1 MLYKHKQTKQAL
13 HCRLGYEP
21 GNFSTDY
28 SETVTVHIT
37 FHNFSTQKKNHYLQ
51 YSQKGP
57 VVFTRSAQ
65 VLAQLFM
72 LLNTKQGI
80 L

>member
-1 MLYKHKQTKQAL
+1 MNMEISQLIIQKLLSGIKYLTIF
-13 HCRLGYEP
+13 P
-21 GNFSTDY
+21 
-28 SETVTVHIT
+28 
-37 FHNFSTQKKNHYLQ
+37 QKKMHYLR